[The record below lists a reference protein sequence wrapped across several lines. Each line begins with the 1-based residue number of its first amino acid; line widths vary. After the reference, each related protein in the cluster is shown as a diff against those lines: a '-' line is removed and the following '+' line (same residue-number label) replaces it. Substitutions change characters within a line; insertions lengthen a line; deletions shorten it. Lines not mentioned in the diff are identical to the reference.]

1 MALDLSKFERRHDFD
16 LVTQAL
22 GTIRC
27 GTLKAGMLSTVAKLF
42 KNPDEDAVVLSRQIL
57 GMVSIR
63 GAHSTGDAES
73 EEASLTDEDIQQVT
87 DGEVETFALE
97 FVAHND
103 WLLHSY
109 DDESRQVS
117 TNEKGEK
124 VVSYSPKIADF
135 PKGENERSSQYL
147 IRVLRHYFEDQGNRL
162 KKMLE
167 PVSGLLA
174 SNAFAEQYKKLV
186 EPLSSRLA
194 SGLFNNSALEALRR
208 NFSMSDQLQD
218 TIKAFKQ
225 NTIDREI
232 ARATIEPELKPLRH
246 FTIPEITIP
255 ENPLIETNK
264 RLGSMLDQIGEMRSL
279 AAQSAELI
287 ANMNRTA
294 LQMQASFISNARSTQ
309 KFAQVAIGIA
319 VLSLVFSSVFS
330 WLSYGDGKQQSERN
344 EGQINLFQNEIRN
357 LIAAQE
363 RDRAVLVNTLKE
375 AHQSPLTN
383 PEISN
388 HPSVAQP
395 KARGTRTKVAP

>member
-27 GTLKAGMLSTVAKLF
+27 GTLKAGMLSAVAKLF
-42 KNPDEDAVVLSRQIL
+42 KNPDEDTVVLSRQIL
-57 GMVSIR
+57 GMVGKR
-63 GAHSTGDAES
+63 GAYSPGDAES
-73 EEASLTDEDIQQVT
+73 EEASLTDEDIQHVT

-97 FVAHND
+97 FVAHNN

-124 VVSYSPKIADF
+124 VVSSSPKIAGV

-147 IRVLRHYFEDQGNRL
+147 IRVLRNYFEDQGNRL

-174 SNAFAEQYKKLV
+174 SNAFAEQYKKFV

-208 NFSMSDQLQD
+208 NFSMADQLQD

-225 NTIDREI
+225 NTIDHEI
-232 ARATIEPELKPLRH
+232 ACATIEPELTPLRH
-246 FTIPEITIP
+246 FTIPEIKIP

-264 RLGSMLDQIGEMRSL
+264 RLGSMLDQVGEMRSL

-309 KFAQVAIGIA
+309 KFALVAIGIA
-319 VLSLVFSSVFS
+319 VLSLMVSSLFS
-330 WLSYGDGKQQSERN
+330 WLSYSDGKQQAENSDA
-344 EGQINLFQNEIRN
+344 QIKLFQAEVRN

-363 RDRAVLVNTLKE
+363 KDRAVLVSALKE
-375 AHQSPLTN
+375 ARQSSKAK
-383 PEISN
+383 PEASSQS
-388 HPSVAQP
+388 SVSAP
-395 KARGTRTKVAP
+395 KGQGSGSKAAP